1 MMKRLKLKFLVRVV
15 AFGVPYAVLMIV
27 GAFWLQAR
35 GLLLPFVVAASLLSV
50 LQWLVLRWLNSRPV
64 RHEAMP
70 PPSKTW
76 PAAGEQAWNDVDQLA
91 ARIEAN
97 MPSPGDAN
105 VWSALFLE
113 VLNTVAKR
121 FHPESKRPVL
131 EVTVSQAIR
140 IIELVARDL
149 RTDWQQRMPG
159 AEQITMHHV
168 YRAIEWAPAAAK
180 YGQRAW
186 SLVRLGRLV
195 SNPARAIATEIGAM
209 FAGGSSDLA
218 TELPALA
225 AGYCVRRAGRYAIDL
240 YSGQLEIADATIS
253 TMTAAKPLRIM
264 VLGQA
269 KAGKSSLINA
279 IFGDVRAATDVL
291 PCTKSI
297 MPYMLERE
305 GLPTAIIYDTIGFG
319 GTDEKQAHAKLN
331 EELEQCDLVIAV
343 SSAATA
349 AREADRKLLDDARLR
364 LERRTRQAVPPI
376 VVALSHIDMVRPIA
390 EWSPPYDFSAGPSTK
405 ERNVRDAMLVV
416 AHDLQ
421 VPVDRV
427 VPVCLREGAVYNV
440 DEALLPALMLVMP
453 EAERA
458 KLLRVLMEDRG
469 AQQREDLKRLLVKAG
484 TAAADLAILAARRSV
499 GGRGA

>member
-1 MMKRLKLKFLVRVV
+1 
-15 AFGVPYAVLMIV
+15 
-27 GAFWLQAR
+27 
-35 GLLLPFVVAASLLSV
+35 
-50 LQWLVLRWLNSRPV
+50 
-64 RHEAMP
+64 
-70 PPSKTW
+70 
-76 PAAGEQAWNDVDQLA
+76 
-91 ARIEAN
+91 
-97 MPSPGDAN
+97 
-105 VWSALFLE
+105 
-113 VLNTVAKR
+113 
-121 FHPESKRPVL
+121 
-131 EVTVSQAIR
+131 
-140 IIELVARDL
+140 
-149 RTDWQQRMPG
+149 
-159 AEQITMHHV
+159 
-168 YRAIEWAPAAAK
+168 
-180 YGQRAW
+180 
-186 SLVRLGRLV
+186 
-195 SNPARAIATEIGAM
+195 
-209 FAGGSSDLA
+209 
-218 TELPALA
+218 
-225 AGYCVRRAGRYAIDL
+225 
-240 YSGQLEIADATIS
+240 
-253 TMTAAKPLRIM
+253 
-264 VLGQA
+264 
-269 KAGKSSLINA
+269 
-279 IFGDVRAATDVL
+279 
-291 PCTKSI
+291 
-297 MPYMLERE
+297 MLERE
-305 GLPTAIIYDTIGFG
+305 GLSTAIIYDTIGFG